1 MLFLLLYMDI
11 LFVFGIF
18 GIFIFTPFANAIFF
32 SYGITFHFLSLEFL
46 FWYLFTTTFFS
57 LLRFFFPVSFHYVSL
72 YRYNSFFGILS
83 LRCFIFFIA
92 AFLFFFP
99 FIFRYSCTAFFHYWN
114 YFLSYL
120 LEFIFLWNRKESSLS
135 LTLFLSLSRLK
146 ISHKIHFVSRSHS
159 PYVKIFP
166 QFY

>member
-11 LFVFGIF
+11 LFVFGVF
-18 GIFIFTPFANAIFF
+18 GIFISTPFANAIFF
-32 SYGITFHFLSLEFL
+32 SYGITFHFLPLEFL

-92 AFLFFFP
+92 AFLFFFS
-99 FIFRYSCTAFFHYWN
+99 F
-114 YFLSYL
+114 YFSV
-120 LEFIFLWNRKESSLS
+120 FLYCLLS
-135 LTLFLSLSRLK
+135 LLKLLSLVSFRIYFSLK
-146 ISHKIHFVSRSHS
+146 S
-159 PYVKIFP
+159 
-166 QFY
+166 